1 MEEARE
7 AIFELGK
14 EVTRGF
20 IQSAPRAID
29 LITLCKRV
37 GQNKFLEQ
45 LISDEDRWKA
55 VINININRTV
65 VKIWD
70 SSFFLT
76 ILSKDA
82 DIVFKPYHP
91 SWSSP
96 PLTSGS
102 IVDVDVKIKRH
113 FEEKLDPTRHDEHE
127 SLLTKEEASNLM
139 VRKRDFDR

>member
-1 MEEARE
+1 M
-7 AIFELGK
+7 K
-14 EVTRGF
+14 
-20 IQSAPRAID
+20 S
-29 LITLCKRV
+29 
-37 GQNKFLEQ
+37 
-45 LISDEDRWKA
+45 KA
-55 VINININRTV
+55 VVKININRTV

-82 DIVFKPYHP
+82 DIVFKPYHHIILLGP
-91 SWSSP
+91 SPPP